1 MALRDEFPVLEKVA
15 YLNAGTDG
23 PIPRAATELVQK
35 ELKSS
40 LEDGRTWPHFERRMQ
55 LQTDLRA
62 GYAQLMNCEPDDV
75 AVTTGTSFGLGCVLA
90 GMDLGPGD
98 EVVTSDNE
106 HPGLLGPLIAARHRG
121 ATVRAVPFPE
131 LANAVQATTTLV
143 AASHVN
149 WITGELAP
157 DLSGVNVPVILD
169 GAQGSGAV
177 PVDVQALGCAAYAA
191 AGQKWLCG
199 ADGTGMLYVQPE
211 FGERVR
217 TIAPTYGS
225 FEDASR
231 GLESTLRAGGR
242 RFDAALSREAL
253 AFSFAALEVLVAA
266 DLDASME
273 RAADLAESFANG
285 LMEAGYTVAPRGRST
300 LVAFEYP
307 EPAETRQR
315 LADAGIAVRD
325 LPGFPYLR
333 ASVGA
338 WNDESDLQKLL
349 AAL

>member
-1 MALRDEFPVLEKVA
+1 
-15 YLNAGTDG
+15 
-23 PIPRAATELVQK
+23 
-35 ELKSS
+35 
-40 LEDGRTWPHFERRMQ
+40 
-55 LQTDLRA
+55 
-62 GYAQLMNCEPDDV
+62 
-75 AVTTGTSFGLGCVLA
+75 
-90 GMDLGPGD
+90 
-98 EVVTSDNE
+98 
-106 HPGLLGPLIAARHRG
+106 
-121 ATVRAVPFPE
+121 VPFAE

-157 DLSGVNVPVILD
+157 DLSGLNVPVILD

-242 RFDAALSREAL
+242 RFDAAISREAL

-273 RAADLAESFANG
+273 RAADLAEAFASG
-285 LMEAGYTVAPRGRST
+285 LAEAGYAVAPRGRST
-300 LVAFEYP
+300 LVAWEYP
-307 EPAETRQR
+307 EPTETRQR

>member
-1 MALRDEFPVLEKVA
+1 
-15 YLNAGTDG
+15 
-23 PIPRAATELVQK
+23 
-35 ELKSS
+35 
-40 LEDGRTWPHFERRMQ
+40 
-55 LQTDLRA
+55 
-62 GYAQLMNCEPDDV
+62 
-75 AVTTGTSFGLGCVLA
+75 
-90 GMDLGPGD
+90 
-98 EVVTSDNE
+98 
-106 HPGLLGPLIAARHRG
+106 
-121 ATVRAVPFPE
+121 
-131 LANAVQATTTLV
+131 
-143 AASHVN
+143 
-149 WITGELAP
+149 
-157 DLSGVNVPVILD
+157 
-169 GAQGSGAV
+169 
-177 PVDVQALGCAAYAA
+177 
-191 AGQKWLCG
+191 
-199 ADGTGMLYVQPE
+199 MLYVQPE

-273 RAADLAESFANG
+273 RAADLAEAFASG
-285 LMEAGYTVAPRGRST
+285 LSEAGYTVAPRGRST

-307 EPAETRQR
+307 DPAEARQR